1 MAPIHRVA
9 VLGAGVM
16 GAGIAAH
23 LANAGIPTLLFDI
36 APKGATEPK
45 ARRAIA
51 QRGIESAI
59 KAKPAALFR
68 KSDAALITPCT
79 YDDDADKLASCDWI
93 VEVVVERLDIKQKV
107 FSWVAANRREGSIV
121 SSNTSGIP
129 LADMVTGMPEEMA
142 RNFLITHFFNPV
154 RYMRL
159 LEIVSSDATDAAVVA
174 QMARFCELTLGK
186 GVVYAKD
193 TPNFIGNR
201 IGVYGIAS
209 VLRHM
214 QEEGLTVEQVDAIFG
229 SALGRPKSAVFRTAD
244 VVGLDTLSHVFRNL
258 HAYATEDEER
268 DIFVLPDTVD
278 QLIAKGATGQKAG
291 AGFYKKTKSGGKT
304 QILVLDPATMEYRPS
319 EKVRFKSI
327 GAARKVSG
335 AAAKTAVIAYADDVA
350 GHAAWRVLCDTLIYS
365 ANRIPEIA
373 DDIVNVDRGMR
384 WGFGWD
390 LGPFETWDALGV
402 RRSVERME
410 RDGRTVPAWVKAMLA
425 SGRESF
431 YARGADGVRTYATR
445 DGGVAPM
452 PTGPGVVLLPDL
464 KATQTPVA
472 TNASASLHDLGDGV
486 LNLEFHSKM
495 NALDNDII
503 AMYSDAL
510 DRLDRGEWEA
520 LVVGNQDPRAFCAG
534 ANIAMILIAASQQQF
549 GAIEDLIDS
558 LQRLVM
564 RAKYSRRPVV
574 TAPHGLTLGGGAEV
588 AMHSSATQASGE
600 LYMGLVEVGV
610 GLIPG
615 AGGCKELAIRYLGD
629 IPQDIDYDPNPFVQ
643 KAFERIA
650 MAQVSKSCEEAR
662 AMGYLRPADRITMN
676 GEHLLADAKA
686 LALGLAKGGYAPPR
700 KRTIKMPGAAARA
713 AIDLFLYQMAEGG
726 FVTPHDVTVGK
737 KLAYVMTGGDVPQGT
752 RVTEQDLLDL
762 EREAFLSLCGEQKTL
777 ERIAHMLQTNK
788 PLRN

>member
-1 MAPIHRVA
+1 MAPIQRVA

-23 LANAGIPTLLFDI
+23 LANAGIQTFLFDI
-36 APKGATEPK
+36 APREEGADPRTI
-45 ARRAIA
+45 ARK
-51 QRGIESAI
+51 GIEAAV

-68 KSDAALITPCT
+68 KSDASLITPCS
-79 YDDDADKLASCDWI
+79 YDTDADKLASCDWI
-93 VEVVVERLDIKQKV
+93 VEVVVERLDIKKKV

-129 LADMVTGMPEEMA
+129 LADMAAGMPEEMR

-159 LEIVSSDATDAAVVA
+159 LEIVSSDATDPDVVA
-174 QMARFCELTLGK
+174 KMAAFCEITLGK

-193 TPNFIGNR
+193 TPNFIANR
-201 IGVYGIAS
+201 VGVYAIAS
-209 VLRHM
+209 VLRHQ
-214 QEEGLTVEQVDAIFG
+214 QEAGLTVEQVDAIFG
-229 SALGRPKSAVFRTAD
+229 PALGRPKSAVFRTAD
-244 VVGLDTLSHVFRNL
+244 VVGLDTLGHVFRNL
-258 HAYATEDEER
+258 HEYATEDEER
-268 DIFVLPDTVD
+268 DIFVLPDTVH
-278 QLIAKGATGQKAG
+278 QLIAAGATGQKAG
-291 AGFYKKTKSGGKT
+291 AGFYKKVKKGGRS
-304 QILVLDPATMEYRPS
+304 QILALDTATMDYRPA
-319 EKVRFKSI
+319 EKVRYASL

-335 AAAKTAVIAYADDVA
+335 AAAKTAAVAYGDDEA
-350 GHAAWRVLCDTLIYS
+350 AKAAWRVLADTLIYS

-373 DDIVNVDRGMR
+373 DDIVNIDRGMR

-402 RRSVERME
+402 RKSVERME
-410 RDGRTVPAWVKAMLA
+410 AEGRTVPAWVKSMLA
-425 SGRESF
+425 SGRETF
-431 YARGADGVRTYATR
+431 YARDADGVRTYATR
-445 DGGVAPM
+445 DGGVAAV
-452 PTGPGVVLLPDL
+452 PTSPGVILLPDL
-464 KATQTPVA
+464 KSTQTPVA
-472 TNASASLHDLGDGV
+472 SNASASLNDLGDGV

-503 AMYSDAL
+503 ALYSDAL

-520 LVVGNQDPRAFCAG
+520 LVVGNQDGRAFCAG
-534 ANIAMILIAASQQQF
+534 ANIAMIMIAASQGLF
-549 GAIEDLIDS
+549 GEIENLIDS

-564 RAKYSRRPVV
+564 RAKYSTRPVV
-574 TAPHGLTLGGGAEV
+574 TAPHGLTLGGGTEV

-650 MAQVSKSCEEAR
+650 MARVSKSCEEAR
-662 AMGYLRPADRITMN
+662 AMGYLRPSDRISMN
-676 GEHLLADAKA
+676 SEHLLADAKA
-686 LALGLAKGGYAPPR
+686 LALGLANGGYAPPR
-700 KRTIKMPGAAARA
+700 RRTVKLPGSAGRA

-726 FVTPHDVTVGK
+726 FVTPHDVTVGQ
-737 KLAYVMTGGDVPQGT
+737 KLAYVMTGGDIPAGT